1 MVSALATPITISIPI
16 PLLIKTSLKLASL
29 RLQIQIYFILMIFR
43 SALGDENDAWCAFIT
58 NDQQYIQLD
67 FTRRTR
73 VTRIVTY
80 GRSQKK
86 HWVKRY
92 LIQFSN
98 DEVAW
103 YNYKENGFVKVSIPY
118 YRKLTLHEIYANLEN
133 SRYFFVSVN
142 FRDMESEGSWRYH
155 LSLNKVDCLLC
166 SQGWR
171 KGN

>member
-1 MVSALATPITISIPI
+1 
-16 PLLIKTSLKLASL
+16 
-29 RLQIQIYFILMIFR
+29 MIFL
-43 SALGDENDAWCAFIT
+43 SGLGDENDAWCAFIT

-98 DEVAW
+98 DEVEW

-118 YRKLTLHEIYANLEN
+118 YRKLTLHEINANLEN
-133 SRYFFVSVN
+133 SRLFKSRYF
-142 FRDMESEGSWRYH
+142 
-155 LSLNKVDCLLC
+155 L
-166 SQGWR
+166 
-171 KGN
+171 